1 MATPGPPLPKS
12 TTPHKQPEEHIMT
25 QAISA
30 VTRVFAALVSLAAIA
45 LAGASFGATAAQAE
59 TPAPAYPSQF
69 VRIVVPF
76 TPGSQTDIL
85 GRAYAD
91 KLAGIWKRDVIVENK
106 PGLAGTATTAKAAP
120 DGYTLLLVSNGHA
133 VIESLNANLTFDPVK
148 DFVGITKIAVIPGI
162 LVVNPENGP
171 KTFKDMVALAA
182 AKPGALN
189 YASAGLGSASS
200 IGVEL
205 IKAQTG
211 ISLVHVPYRG
221 LPEAHT
227 SVIRNDALVFMTF
240 YGAGGDLIQAG
251 KLRPLAVT
259 SAHRIAQ
266 LPDVPTLQ
274 EEGMAGFAYDAWF
287 GLLAPA
293 GTPRPVID
301 AINKAVVEASKMPDH
316 IERFTRLGIDLT
328 TSSPEEFS
336 ALVKS
341 DTERFT
347 RLFGKAHH

>member
-1 MATPGPPLPKS
+1 MA
-12 TTPHKQPEEHIMT
+12 
-25 QAISA
+25 QARKRLS
-30 VTRVFAALVSLAAIA
+30 FAALVSLAIQVAA
-45 LAGASFGATAAQAE
+45 LGLLAAGIGATAASAQ
-59 TPAPAYPSQF
+59 TYPSQL

-106 PGLAGTATTAKAAP
+106 PGLAGTASTAKAAP

-148 DFVGITKIAVIPGI
+148 DFAGVTKIAVIPGI
-162 LVVNPENGP
+162 LVVNPETGP
-171 KTFKDMVALAA
+171 KTYKELVALAQ

-200 IGVEL
+200 IGIEL
-205 IKAQTG
+205 LKAQTG
-211 ISLVHVPYRG
+211 IDLVHVPYRG

-227 SVIRNDALVFMTF
+227 SVIRGDALVFMTF
-240 YGAGGDLIQAG
+240 YGAGGDLIQGG
-251 KLRPLAVT
+251 KLRPVAVT
-259 SAHRIAQ
+259 SAKRIAQ
-266 LPDVPTLQ
+266 LHDVPTLQ
-274 EEGMAGFAYDAWF
+274 EEGVAGFAYDAWF

-293 GTPRPVID
+293 GTRKPVID
-301 AINKAVVEASKMPDH
+301 AVNKAVVEASKMPDH
-316 IERFTRLGIDLT
+316 IERFTKLGIDLA
-328 TSSPEEFS
+328 TSTPEEFS

-347 RLFGKAHH
+347 RLFGKAHN

>member
-1 MATPGPPLPKS
+1 
-12 TTPHKQPEEHIMT
+12 MT
-25 QAISA
+25 QAIRALWRRRPAALVLLAASL
-30 VTRVFAALVSLAAIA
+30 FAALGLAA
-45 LAGASFGATAAQAE
+45 GATGAQAQNW
-59 TPAPAYPSQF
+59 PSQL

-76 TPGSQTDIL
+76 SPGSQTDIL

-148 DFVGITKIAVIPGI
+148 DFAGVTKLAVIPGI
-162 LVVNPENGP
+162 LVVNPDTGP
-171 KTFKDMVALAA
+171 KTFKELVALAR

-211 ISLVHVPYRG
+211 INIVHVPYRG

-227 SVIRNDALVFMTF
+227 SIIRGDALVFMTF

-259 SAHRIAQ
+259 SAKRIVQ
-266 LPDVPTLQ
+266 LPEVPTLQ
-274 EEGMAGFAYDAWF
+274 EEGVDGFAYDAWF

-301 AINKAVVEASKMPDH
+301 TVNKAVVEASKMPDH
-316 IERFTRLGIDLT
+316 IERFTNLGIVLA
-328 TSSPEEFS
+328 TSTPDEFD

-347 RLFGKAHH
+347 KLFGKAHN

>member
-1 MATPGPPLPKS
+1 
-12 TTPHKQPEEHIMT
+12 MT
-25 QAISA
+25 QAIGA
-30 VTRVFAALVSLAAIA
+30 VTHVFAALAALAA
-45 LAGASFGATAAQAE
+45 ASFGVPAARAE
-59 TPAPAYPSQF
+59 TQTQIQNWPGQL

-106 PGLAGTATTAKAAP
+106 PGLAGTASTAKAAP

-133 VIESLNANLTFDPVK
+133 MIESLNTNLTFDPVK
-148 DFVGITKIAVIPGI
+148 DFAGVSKVAVIPGI

-171 KTFKDMVALAA
+171 KTYKELAA
-182 AKPGALN
+182 MAQAKPGALN

-200 IGVEL
+200 IGIEL
-205 IKAQTG
+205 LKAQTG
-211 ISLVHVPYRG
+211 INLVHVPYRG

-227 SVIRNDALVFMTF
+227 SVIRSDALVFMTF

-251 KLRPLAVT
+251 RLRPVAVT
-259 SAHRIAQ
+259 SAKRIAQ
-266 LPDVPTLQ
+266 LPEVPTLQ
-274 EEGMAGFAYDAWF
+274 EEGVAGFDFESWF

-293 GTPRPVID
+293 GTPRPVIG

-316 IERFTRLGIDLT
+316 IERFTRLGIDLA
-328 TSSPEEFS
+328 TSTPEEFD
-336 ALVKS
+336 AMVKS

-347 RLFGKAHH
+347 KLFGKVHN

>member
-1 MATPGPPLPKS
+1 
-12 TTPHKQPEEHIMT
+12 MT
-25 QAISA
+25 QAFSA
-30 VTRVFAALVSLAAIA
+30 VTRVLLALLLATLAATQISTA
-45 LAGASFGATAAQAE
+45 AGAQ
-59 TPAPAYPSQF
+59 TPVQNWPSQF

-76 TPGSQTDIL
+76 SPGSQTDLL

-106 PGLAGTATTAKAAP
+106 PGLAGTAYAAKAAP

-133 VIESLNANLTFDPVK
+133 VIESLNANLTFDPVR
-148 DFVGITKIAVIPGI
+148 DFAGVTKLAVTPSI
-162 LVVNPENGP
+162 LVVNPETGP
-171 KTFKDMVALAA
+171 KTFKDLTALAQ

-205 IKAQTG
+205 LKAQTG
-211 ISLVHVPYRG
+211 INLLHVPYRG

-227 SVIRNDALVFMTF
+227 SVIRGDALLFMTF
-240 YGAGGDLIQAG
+240 YAAGGDLIQAG

-259 SAHRIAQ
+259 SAKRITQ

-274 EEGMAGFAYDAWF
+274 EEGVTGFAYDAWF

-293 GTPRPVID
+293 GTPRPVVD
-301 AINKAVVEASKMPDH
+301 AVNRAVVEASKMPDH
-316 IERFTRLGIDLT
+316 IERFTNLGIELQ
-328 TSSPEEFS
+328 TSTPDEFE

-347 RLFGKAHH
+347 KLFGKAQHN

>member
-1 MATPGPPLPKS
+1 
-12 TTPHKQPEEHIMT
+12 MT
-25 QAISA
+25 QAKSA
-30 VTRVFAALVSLAAIA
+30 FTRVVAAVVALAAIP
-45 LAGASFGATAAQAE
+45 LAAATAARAQ
-59 TPAPAYPSQF
+59 TPAWPGQL
-69 VRIVVPF
+69 VHIVVPF

-106 PGLAGTATTAKAAP
+106 PGLAGTASTAKAAP

-133 VIESLNANLTFDPVK
+133 MIESLNSNLTFDPVK
-148 DFVGITKIAVIPGI
+148 DFTGVTKLAVIPGI
-162 LVVNPENGP
+162 LVVNPETGP
-171 KTFKDMVALAA
+171 KTFKDLVALAKA
-182 AKPGALN
+182 RPGGLN

-200 IGVEL
+200 IGIEL
-205 IKAQTG
+205 IKAQTD
-211 ISLVHVPYRG
+211 INLMHVPYRG

-227 SVIRNDALVFMTF
+227 SVIRSDALVFMTF

-251 KLRPLAVT
+251 RLRPLAVT
-259 SAHRIAQ
+259 SAKRIAQ

-274 EEGMAGFAYDAWF
+274 EEGVAGFAYEAWF

-301 AINKAVVEASKMPDH
+301 AVNRAVVEASKMPDH
-316 IERFTRLGIDLT
+316 VARFTNLGIELA
-328 TSSPEEFS
+328 TSTPEEFD
-336 ALVKS
+336 AVVKS

-347 RLFGKAHH
+347 KLFGKVHN

>member
-1 MATPGPPLPKS
+1 
-12 TTPHKQPEEHIMT
+12 MT
-25 QAISA
+25 SA
-30 VTRVFAALVSLAAIA
+30 VRKRFACAAFVSFAGAAIQM
-45 LAGASFGATAAQAE
+45 LAFGIAPTASSAQ
-59 TPAPAYPSQF
+59 TYPSQL

-91 KLAGIWKRDVIVENK
+91 KLQEIWKRDVIVENK
-106 PGLAGTATTAKAAP
+106 PGLAGTASTAKAAP

-133 VIESLNANLTFDPVK
+133 MIESLNANLTFDPVK
-148 DFVGITKIAVIPGI
+148 DFTGVAKLAVIPGI
-162 LVVNPENGP
+162 LVVNPETGP
-171 KTFKDMVALAA
+171 KSLKELIDLAK

-200 IGVEL
+200 IGIEL
-205 IKAQTG
+205 LKGRVG
-211 ISLVHVPYRG
+211 IDLVHVPYRG

-227 SVIRNDALVFMTF
+227 SVIRGDAIVFMTF
-240 YGAGGDLIQAG
+240 FSAGGDLIGAG
-251 KLRPLAVT
+251 RLRPIAVTTAQRLAV
-259 SAHRIAQ
+259 

-274 EEGMAGFAYDAWF
+274 EAGVAGYSYDPWF

-293 GTPRPVID
+293 GTPKPIID
-301 AINKAVVEASKMPDH
+301 TVNRAIVTASKLPDH
-316 IERFTRLGIDLT
+316 VERFTRLGVDLAVST
-328 TSSPEEFS
+328 PEDFD

-347 RLFGKAHH
+347 KLFGKARN

>member
-1 MATPGPPLPKS
+1 MA
-12 TTPHKQPEEHIMT
+12 
-25 QAISA
+25 QARKRLS
-30 VTRVFAALVSLAAIA
+30 FAALVSLAAIQVAA
-45 LAGASFGATAAQAE
+45 LGLLAAGIGATAASAQ
-59 TPAPAYPSQF
+59 TYPSQL

-106 PGLAGTATTAKAAP
+106 PGLAGTASTAKAAP

-148 DFVGITKIAVIPGI
+148 DFAGVTKIAVIPGI
-162 LVVNPENGP
+162 LVVKPETGP
-171 KTFKDMVALAA
+171 KTYKELIALAQ

-200 IGVEL
+200 IGIEL
-205 IKAQTG
+205 LKAQTG
-211 ISLVHVPYRG
+211 IDLVHVPYRG

-227 SVIRNDALVFMTF
+227 SVIRGDALVFMTF

-251 KLRPLAVT
+251 RLRPVAVT
-259 SAHRIAQ
+259 SAKRIAQ

-274 EEGMAGFAYDAWF
+274 EEGVAGFAYDAWF

-293 GTPRPVID
+293 GTPKPIID
-301 AINKAVVEASKMPDH
+301 AVNKAIVEASKMPDH
-316 IERFTRLGIDLT
+316 IERFTRLGIDLA
-328 TSSPEEFS
+328 TSTPEEFS

-347 RLFGKAHH
+347 RLFGKAHN